1 MFANLNT
8 VVSELKGISHGKV
21 LLTFHSMGDTDAVSS
36 AIALSLLFPNC
47 VISTPDAL
55 TSNVLRII
63 SKLGFEGRIRRGDFP
78 EDIAAVVLLDVNN
91 LEGCGKFRG
100 RLESFKGRIIV
111 IDHHMPFEDLANG
124 CIFSDEGYNSSAS
137 IVYEILGAFGRVP
150 DPSVAKLIA
159 MGEISD
165 SAEFKNATP
174 KTFTQLGELFR
185 IGKTDYITL
194 LTEMEH
200 ISPASERIKTMNDI
214 LSSNASVVGDLLV
227 VRGVAHAY
235 ANLAADTAIKAGADL
250 ALFYSISRQEVSF
263 SARLR
268 PTLDRKYSIHLGS
281 VMKELSAIIK
291 GTGGGHPCAAGAY
304 GPGIDRCEEF
314 QERFMEKLSSKVFGG

>member
-1 MFANLNT
+1 MFANLDT
-8 VVSELKGISHGKV
+8 VVSELKGISGGKV

-36 AIALSLLFPNC
+36 AIALSSLFPNC
-47 VISTPDAL
+47 VVSTPDAL
-55 TSNVLRII
+55 TSNVLRIL
-63 SKLGFEGRIRRGDFP
+63 SKLGFEGRVQRGDFP
-78 EDIAAVVLLDVNN
+78 DDATAVVLLDVNN
-91 LEGCGKFRG
+91 LEGCGKFRE
-100 RLESFKGRIIV
+100 RLEHFNGKIVV
-111 IDHHMPFEDLANG
+111 IDHHMPFENLANG

-137 IVYEILGAFGRVP
+137 IVYEILGAFGKAP
-150 DPSVAKLIA
+150 DPQMAKLIA

-165 SAEFKNATP
+165 SAEFKNATA

-200 ISPASERIKTMNDI
+200 ISPASERIKTMTDI

-227 VRGVAHAY
+227 MRGMAHAY

-250 ALFYSISRQEVSF
+250 ALFYSIGRQEVSF

-268 PTLDRKYSIHLGS
+268 PTLDRKYGIHLGA
-281 VMKELSAIIK
+281 VMKELSPIIS

-304 GPGIDRCEEF
+304 GSGIERYEEF
-314 QERFMEKLSSKVFGG
+314 LERFMEKLSQKVSGR